1 MPETMLTQPASTHLA
16 QLNVGQ
22 IRYATDDP
30 RMAEFMAALDAVNAL
45 AERSPGFVWRFKD
58 DASNNATGIL
68 VTNDP
73 NFLINMSVWETAE
86 QLEHFVWNTVHKRF
100 YMRKSNWFAP
110 MAKAHFVMWWIPA
123 GHIPTP
129 QEALARLEHLRTSGP
144 SDRAFGWESLLSVE
158 RTMQQRC
165 A

>member
-1 MPETMLTQPASTHLA
+1 MITQSADTHLA
-16 QLNVGQ
+16 QLNVGH

-30 RMAEFMAALDAVNAL
+30 RMAEFMNALDTVNAL

-58 DASNNATGIL
+58 DASNNATNVL
-68 VTNDP
+68 VTPDP
-73 NFLINMSVWETAE
+73 TFLINLSVWETPQ

-100 YMRKSNWFAP
+100 YMKKGNWFAP
-110 MAKAHFVMWWIPA
+110 MDRPHFVMWWIAA

-129 QEALARLEHLRTSGP
+129 QEALARLEHLTEHGP
-144 SDRAFGWESLLSVE
+144 SDHAFGWESLPSVE
-158 RTMQQRC
+158 RIMQQRC